1 MVERGV
7 YLPLGVPVAIK
18 SINVYD
24 REKRHQIMNDVGVL
38 LGALVDEERHG
49 YKCNFIVSL
58 FGAYYEQG
66 RVKVILE
73 LMDAGS
79 LEDIISLIKADP

>member
-1 MVERGV
+1 M
-7 YLPLGVPVAIK
+7 
-18 SINVYD
+18 
-24 REKRHQIMNDVGVL
+24 
-38 LGALVDEERHG
+38 
-49 YKCNFIVSL
+49 SL

-79 LEDIISLIKADP
+79 LEDIISLIKADPHRNFT